1 MKFTINMSWL
11 PLSACVSMW
20 LGNSFHISLHHIQ
33 ISPCLTFPST
43 SIISFT
49 FNLLST
55 CLRKRNVL
63 IFSKINLT
71 TMSPPT
77 TNNFRI
83 CSNVFYIYLLPR
95 DEYFISAS
103 PLVPFSVP
111 NMPQAFSPSIQNK
124 TWNVLSQPCFI
135 LNMSPFSHSST
146 PNHERIGFISFS
158 LLQLYSSF

>member
-1 MKFTINMSWL
+1 MTSTL
-11 PLSACVSMW
+11 SMW

-77 TNNFRI
+77 TSNFRI
-83 CSNVFYIYLLPR
+83 CSILCFLYLLAPKR
-95 DEYFISAS
+95 WIFHLCFSTGSFLCAKHAS
-103 PLVPFSVP
+103 SFFSLYTKQNLKCPFSALLY
-111 NMPQAFSPSIQNK
+111 PQPVTFLTLFNTKSWKNR
-124 TWNVLSQPCFI
+124 L
-135 LNMSPFSHSST
+135 H
-146 PNHERIGFISFS
+146 
-158 LLQLYSSF
+158 